1 MTPEQTAM
9 NLDIAALIGDV
20 ERNYSTCLN
29 AARKARRACGLG
41 LPRDAVKRN
50 RYLQCLYDVVRED
63 NPDADFYDI
72 GNPSPMQQCRALL
85 RAFGPKVTP

>member
-1 MTPEQTAM
+1 MTHEQTAM
-9 NLDIAALIGDV
+9 NAEIEKLTGDKG
-20 ERNYSTCLN
+20 RNYSTCLN
-29 AARKARRACGLG
+29 AARKARIACGLG
-41 LPRDAVKRN
+41 VRDAVKRN

-85 RAFGPKVTP
+85 RAFGGGK